1 MTAASRAAF
10 AFCRTPPRHPRLRKG
25 KIQDMP
31 RSALISDPQPYT
43 YFGTFA
49 GLPFWPGGL
58 TLLAAAPGVGKTS
71 WMLRMVAE
79 AAALG
84 FPAALGCYEHTA
96 EELKYRLR
104 MQAEAATAGAHG
116 PADIEAVEKYLAAS
130 SETVLLPLSDAED
143 TLRAI
148 EETLTQDYGFPGRGP
163 ALLAVDYLQRVP
175 VVGLTGLL
183 SEEQRGGEAAA
194 MLRGLARRRGWAVIA
209 AAAIRGSAFNAN
221 IDEFDLSA
229 LVGDERAGYEPD
241 RVLLLSRTVRPC
253 TAPTRQDRFADAAN
267 NGGTP
272 VRDGNGA
279 SHPCGCV
286 DLDIHTLKDRTGPLR
301 RWQMMFWGERFYPAL
316 ESEGVALPEGH
327 RDGVSSPFVPRTTA
341 ARRCETAS
349 KGSGHP

>member
-1 MTAASRAAF
+1 
-10 AFCRTPPRHPRLRKG
+10 
-25 KIQDMP
+25 MP

-104 MQAEAATAGAHG
+104 MQAEAATAGAHDQ
-116 PADIEAVEKYLAAS
+116 ANNEAVEKYLAAS

-143 TLRAI
+143 TIRAI

-221 IDEFDLSA
+221 IDEFDPST
-229 LVGDERAGYEPD
+229 R
-241 RVLLLSRTVRPC
+241 SRQARP
-253 TAPTRQDRFADAAN
+253 
-267 NGGTP
+267 G
-272 VRDGNGA
+272 
-279 SHPCGCV
+279 
-286 DLDIHTLKDRTGPLR
+286 
-301 RWQMMFWGERFYPAL
+301 
-316 ESEGVALPEGH
+316 
-327 RDGVSSPFVPRTTA
+327 
-341 ARRCETAS
+341 
-349 KGSGHP
+349 GSGQASPRWLETSAPDTNRIACC

>member
-1 MTAASRAAF
+1 
-10 AFCRTPPRHPRLRKG
+10 
-25 KIQDMP
+25 MP

-116 PADIEAVEKYLAAS
+116 AEHSLSQADNEAVEKYLAAS

-143 TLRAI
+143 TIRAI

-221 IDEFDLSA
+221 IDEFDPSTSSGQRPSATLRAGLSA

-241 RVLLLSRTVRPC
+241 RVLLLSR
-253 TAPTRQDRFADAAN
+253 
-267 NGGTP
+267 
-272 VRDGNGA
+272 NGA
-279 SHPCGCV
+279 SHHLCGCV
-286 DLDIHTLKDRTGPLR
+286 DLDIHTLKDRTGPVR

-316 ESEGVALPEGH
+316 ESEGS
-327 RDGVSSPFVPRTTA
+327 R
-341 ARRCETAS
+341 
-349 KGSGHP
+349 HP